1 MNLGDYGRFQAINTH
16 LMNQCNK
23 VKRFGSNNKFSCVTC
38 FIVKN
43 TFSLKNGSFTT
54 TTLRSMK

>member
-1 MNLGDYGRFQAINTH
+1 MNVSDSGRFQTINTH

-23 VKRFGSNNKFSCVTC
+23 AKRFGSNNKFSCVTC

-43 TFSLKNGSFTT
+43 TFSFKNGSFTT
-54 TTLRSMK
+54 TTLR